1 MITHLEE
8 DILRWEVKW
17 AFGSITTNKPSGSDG
32 ILVEVFQ
39 ILKYNAVKVL
49 HLICTQF
56 SSGSAMSNSLQP
68 HGLQHSRLPC
78 PLPTPRVYSNSCP
91 IELVTPSSHLILCCP
106 PLPPPIFPSI
116 RVFSNESALHIRW
129 TSYWS

>member
-1 MITHLEE
+1 MWQEYTEQLCKRNLNDPDNQHDVITHLEE

-39 ILKYNAVKVL
+39 ILKYNAIKVL

-68 HGLQHSRLPC
+68 HGLQHSGFPVHCQLPEFTQTHA
-78 PLPTPRVYSNSCP
+78 PLS
-91 IELVTPSSHLILCCP
+91 
-106 PLPPPIFPSI
+106 
-116 RVFSNESALHIRW
+116 W
-129 TSYWS
+129 